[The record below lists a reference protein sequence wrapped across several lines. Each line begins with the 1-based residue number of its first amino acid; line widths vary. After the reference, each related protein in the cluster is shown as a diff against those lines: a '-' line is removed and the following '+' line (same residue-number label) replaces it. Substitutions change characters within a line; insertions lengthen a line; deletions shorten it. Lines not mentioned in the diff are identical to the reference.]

1 VTTATEATP
10 GTDET
15 DRTALLAVLACG
27 TTLVLWASAFVVIR
41 HIGADVSPAALTVGR
56 LAVAAIAVAPFV
68 VRRGWVRPSAR
79 EWLLL
84 ITCGIGW
91 FGIYNLTL
99 NAGERRIDAGTA
111 ALIVQVGPIIVALAA
126 TVLFGEKMTRWLALG
141 MVVGFAGV
149 ALIAQGSRSS
159 GHGDLVGV
167 LLVLVAAVMY
177 AVGVMSQKPLLAR
190 LPGVQVVFVSFVVG
204 AVVCAPWAGGL
215 GHAMSQPSDLVW
227 IVYLGLF
234 PTAIGFSTWAFA
246 LRHTD
251 VGKLSL
257 TTFLVPFIATVI
269 AWVTL
274 NEVPPALSLAGG
286 VVAIVGVLITRRRVA
301 AR

>member
-1 VTTATEATP
+1 MTTVIPAETSSPESSRTP
-10 GTDET
+10 LYAGI
-15 DRTALLAVLACG
+15 ACG

-41 HIGADVSPAALTVGR
+41 HIGDEVSPAALTVGR
-56 LAVAAIAVAPFV
+56 LVVAAIAVAPFV

-84 ITCGIGW
+84 VTCGVGW
-91 FGIYNLTL
+91 FGIYNLAL

-126 TVLFGEKMTRWLALG
+126 TVLFGERMTRWLAIG

-149 ALIAQGSRSS
+149 VMIAQGSRTS

-190 LPGVQVVFVSFVVG
+190 IPGVQVVFVSFIIG
-204 AVVCAPWAGGL
+204 ALVSAPWAGDL
-215 GHAMSQPSDLVW
+215 ASSASHPDLLVW
-227 IVYLGLF
+227 LVYLGLF

-246 LRHTD
+246 LRHSD

-269 AWVTL
+269 AWMAL
-274 NEVPPALSLAGG
+274 NEVPPLLSFLGG
-286 VVAIVGVLITRRRVA
+286 VVAIVGVLLTRRRGA

>member
-1 VTTATEATP
+1 MPDKTEDARAN
-10 GTDET
+10 
-15 DRTALLAVLACG
+15 RTVVLAGVACG
-27 TTLVLWASAFVVIR
+27 VTLLLWASAFVVIR
-41 HIGADVSPAALTVGR
+41 HIGEDVSPATLTVGR
-56 LAVAAIAVAPFV
+56 LVVAAIALAPFV

-84 ITCGIGW
+84 VTCGVGW
-91 FGIYNLTL
+91 FGVYNLTL

-126 TVLFGEKMTRWLALG
+126 TVLFGERMTRWLGIG
-141 MVVGFAGV
+141 MLVGFAGV
-149 ALIAQGSRSS
+149 VLIAQGSRTS
-159 GHGDLVGV
+159 GQGDLVGV

-190 LPGVQVVFVSFVVG
+190 IPGVQVVFTCFVVG
-204 AVVCAPWAGGL
+204 ALVCAPWAGGL
-215 GHAMSQPSDLVW
+215 GSAVSHPDDLVW
-227 IVYLGLF
+227 IVYLGVF

-246 LRHTD
+246 LRHSD

-269 AWVTL
+269 AWITL
-274 NEVPPALSLAGG
+274 DEVPPALSFLGG
-286 VVAIVGVLITRRRVA
+286 VVAIAGVLLTRRRAA

>member
-1 VTTATEATP
+1 MPDKTEDARAN
-10 GTDET
+10 
-15 DRTALLAVLACG
+15 RTVVLAGVACG
-27 TTLVLWASAFVVIR
+27 VTLLLWASAFVVIR
-41 HIGADVSPAALTVGR
+41 HIGEDVSPATLTVGR
-56 LAVAAIAVAPFV
+56 LVVAAIALAPFV

-84 ITCGIGW
+84 VTCGVGW
-91 FGIYNLTL
+91 FGVYNLTL

-126 TVLFGEKMTRWLALG
+126 TVLFGERMTRWLGIG
-141 MVVGFAGV
+141 MLVGFAGV
-149 ALIAQGSRSS
+149 VLIAQGSRTS
-159 GHGDLVGV
+159 GQGDLVGV

-190 LPGVQVVFVSFVVG
+190 IPGVQVVFTCFVVG
-204 AVVCAPWAGGL
+204 ALVCAPWAGGL
-215 GHAMSQPSDLVW
+215 GSAVSHPNDLVW
-227 IVYLGLF
+227 IVYLGVF

-246 LRHTD
+246 LRHSD

-269 AWVTL
+269 AWITL
-274 NEVPPALSLAGG
+274 DEVPPALSFLGG
-286 VVAIVGVLITRRRVA
+286 VVAIAGVLLTRRRAA